1 MFDIFSEKMLTEM
14 FNALQNGEQY
24 NYSDG
29 NTQISINPY
38 GIKIQYNSNKNE
50 NVDKKNAK
58 EIQEKKVQEFLNY
71 CDKLDDEFFVEVCD
85 TFTGAEIEK
94 LQEQLDTDD
103 YQKTIDTFTARIKE
117 VGNTKL
123 SELINAYD
131 AEIKLQEHKIES
143 AKKRIAEIH
152 NELDKITRKYTC

>member
-1 MFDIFSEKMLTEM
+1 MFNGFSEKMLTEM
-14 FNALQNGEQY
+14 FNALQKGEQY

-29 NTQISINPY
+29 NTQISINPN
-38 GIKIQYNSNKNE
+38 GIKIQYFSEPKVKKSDVKEEAVNK
-50 NVDKKNAK
+50 
-58 EIQEKKVQEFLNY
+58 FLTY

-85 TFTGAEIEK
+85 TFTGEEIEK

-103 YQKTIDTFTARIKE
+103 YQKTIDVFTTRIKE

-123 SELINAYD
+123 SEIINAYD
-131 AEIKLQEHKIES
+131 AEIKIQEHKIES

-152 NELDKITRKYTC
+152 TELDKATRKYTC

>member
-1 MFDIFSEKMLTEM
+1 MFNVFSEKMLTEM
-14 FNALQNGEQY
+14 FNALQKGEQY

-29 NTQISINPY
+29 NTQISISPN
-38 GIKIQYNSNKNE
+38 GIKIQLSSEPKVNKDNT
-50 NVDKKNAK
+50 K
-58 EIQEKKVQEFLNY
+58 ETAVIKFLAY

-94 LQEQLDTDD
+94 LQGQLDTDD
-103 YQKTIDTFTARIKE
+103 YQKTIDLFPSRIKE

-123 SELINAYD
+123 SEIINAYD
-131 AEIKLQEHKIES
+131 AEIKIQEHKIES

-152 NELDKITRKYTC
+152 KKLDRVTRKYTC

>member
-1 MFDIFSEKMLTEM
+1 MFNIFSEKMLTDM

-29 NTQISINPY
+29 NTQISINPH
-38 GIKIQYNSNKNE
+38 GINIQYNSSKNKNA
-50 NVDKKNAK
+50 DKKDDKAIK
-58 EIQEKKVQEFLNY
+58 DKKVQEFLTY
-71 CDKLDDEFFVEVCD
+71 CDKLDDDFFVEVCD
-85 TFTGAEIEK
+85 TFSGAEIEK

-103 YQKTIDTFTARIKE
+103 YQKTIDLFTARIKE

-152 NELDKITRKYTC
+152 KELDKATRKYTC

>member
-1 MFDIFSEKMLTEM
+1 MKEILTTKMLTEM

-29 NTQISINPY
+29 NTQISINPN
-38 GIKIQYNSNKNE
+38 GIEIQYISNKN
-50 NVDKKNAK
+50 NDKKSSKIIK
-58 EIQEKKVQEFLNY
+58 EDIINNFLTY

-94 LQEQLDTDD
+94 LREQLDTDD
-103 YQKTIDTFTARIKE
+103 YQKTIDLFTSRIKE

-131 AEIKLQEHKIES
+131 AEIKIQEHKIEL
-143 AKKRIAEIH
+143 AKNRIAEIH
-152 NELDKITRKYTC
+152 TELDKATRKYTC

>member
-1 MFDIFSEKMLTEM
+1 MFNIFSEKMLTEM
-14 FNALQNGEQY
+14 FNALQKGEQY

-29 NTQISINPY
+29 NTQISVSPN
-38 GIKIQYNSNKNE
+38 GIKIQCSLEPKVNKD
-50 NVDKKNAK
+50 NVK
-58 EIQEKKVQEFLNY
+58 ETAVNNFLTY

-103 YQKTIDTFTARIKE
+103 YQKTIDIFTSRIKE

-123 SELINAYD
+123 SEIINAYD
-131 AEIKLQEHKIES
+131 AEIKIQEHKIES

-152 NELDKITRKYTC
+152 KDLDRATRKYNC